1 MSTFSRQGSSNAHFQ
16 LRQIIPEVVS
26 SHWLKSQESG
36 STGLKAHAWR
46 LHLEHESILRHTS
59 LTQNPNRPQGLPS
72 IPASFQHIFPAFKRF
87 LNPIKCLL
95 TALSSYQQKCAA
107 AAKLM
112 QQGWNQPWN
121 VLSHKTCVYI
131 QVRKSWWSPGHA
143 PAEPVEVLV
152 PFWVWYF
159 HHQPSG
165 NVSLIK
171 RSPWKLNL
179 AKLLQLCSGF
189 DLGDPNYCALQV
201 DKVLNKQVSTD
212 FVSFTNKS
220 ILITATTS
228 VTESSQTAGAI
239 LLPS

>member
-1 MSTFSRQGSSNAHFQ
+1 MSPFSRQGSSNAHFQ

-26 SHWLKSQESG
+26 SHWLKPQESG
-36 STGLKAHAWR
+36 STRLMLGDSTWNMNPSSETPAW
-46 LHLEHESILRHTS
+46 HKILTNHR
-59 LTQNPNRPQGLPS
+59 GCLPS
-72 IPASFQHIFPAFKRF
+72 QLHFSLFPAFERF

-112 QQGWNQPWN
+112 QRGWNQPWN

-131 QVRKSWWSPGHA
+131 QVRMSWWSPGHA
-143 PAEPVEVLV
+143 PAEPVEILV
-152 PFWVWYF
+152 PIWVWYF

-171 RSPWKLNL
+171 SSPWKLNL
-179 AKLLQLCSGF
+179 AKLLQLCSRF

-220 ILITATTS
+220 ILITVTTS
-228 VTESSQTAGAI
+228 ATESSQTAGAI

>member
-1 MSTFSRQGSSNAHFQ
+1 MSPFSSQGSSNAHFQ

-26 SHWLKSQESG
+26 SHWLKPQESG
-36 STGLKAHAWR
+36 STRLMAHAWR
-46 LHLEHESILRHTS
+46 LHLEHESILRNTS
-59 LTQNPNRPQGLPS
+59 LTQNPNKPQGLPS
-72 IPASFQHIFPAFKRF
+72 IPASFQPFPCIQEIPQSNQV
-87 LNPIKCLL
+87 LINCPELL
-95 TALSSYQQKCAA
+95 SAEMCCCCQINATRMKSALECFIPQN
-107 AAKLM
+107 L
-112 QQGWNQPWN
+112 
-121 VLSHKTCVYI
+121 CVI
-131 QVRKSWWSPGHA
+131 QVRMSWWSPGHA

-152 PFWVWYF
+152 PIWVWYF

-171 RSPWKLNL
+171 SSPWKLNL
-179 AKLLQLCSGF
+179 AKLLQLCSRF

-220 ILITATTS
+220 ILITVTTS
-228 VTESSQTAGAI
+228 ATESSQTAGAI